1 MLGSFVVNTG
11 SGGAPTGP
19 SSGGHMFPSPVF
31 GLKNVW
37 GCFGLPGDCCDEL
50 RRGGLVVL
58 LEAFLED
65 SLPSILPRLSRSRLP
80 HNTSERCFLFKVF
93 AVDDG
98 LAAVE

>member
-19 SSGGHMFPSPVF
+19 SSGGL
-31 GLKNVW
+31 LKNVL
-37 GCFGLPGDCCDEL
+37 GCFGLPGDCCD
-50 RRGGLVVL
+50 
-58 LEAFLED
+58 D
-65 SLPSILPRLSRSRLP
+65 SRLP
-80 HNTSERCFLFKVF
+80 HNTSVRCFLFKVF